1 MSNRWQ
7 GSATYTLGGF
17 WDALGR
23 PLQGAVGSTPVVV
36 DFELAPDLNGEYGL
50 SATDLRHRSVLSGIW
65 EVGRGF
71 QVSGTHYTAIGERAE
86 TIYGGDLRNLGASS
100 TFIQRLRPDGTIV
113 PRNSFTQ
120 PARNRTNIRL
130 QQRVPLPRQAS
141 LDLIA
146 EAFNVFNSS
155 NWTIST
161 QENNSL
167 YGKRVAGQ
175 FRTMQLGFRL
185 LF

>member
-1 MSNRWQ
+1 MRRE
-7 GSATYTLGGF
+7 A
-17 WDALGR
+17 
-23 PLQGAVGSTPVVV
+23 TPVLV

-50 SATDLRHRSVLSGIW
+50 SSTDLRHRAVVSGIW

-71 QVSGTHYTAIGERAE
+71 QVSGTHYTALGERAE
-86 TIYGGDLRNLGASS
+86 TIYGGDLRNLGSSS
-100 TFIQRLRPDGTIV
+100 TFIKRLRPDGTIV
-113 PRNSFTQ
+113 PRNDFTQ
-120 PARNRTNIRL
+120 PVRNRTNVRV

-146 EAFNVFNSS
+146 EVFNVFNSP

-161 QENNSL
+161 QENNAL
-167 YGKRVAGQ
+167 YGKRTAGQ
-175 FRTMQLGFRL
+175 FRTMQLGFRV